1 MNMLGFIQQANE
13 TVGCLCYT
21 NVTGNFYKCMFIYI
35 SSFKCKLPITL
46 FTKICKFFTYNYH
59 TIIPKSFSQRLWYD
73 KFYSYDKEFFLSK
86 ALISLHM
93 HKQGISIAFNIIIWI
108 MISQKTIMKD
118 ESLLSI
124 PDSLREYTHSKKSF
138 KLD

>member
-1 MNMLGFIQQANE
+1 MLGFIQQTNE

-86 ALISLHM
+86 ASISLHM
-93 HKQGISIAFNIIIWI
+93 HKQGISIAFNIII
-108 MISQKTIMKD
+108 
-118 ESLLSI
+118 
-124 PDSLREYTHSKKSF
+124 
-138 KLD
+138 